1 MMVAVCLQM
10 TMKESVLLKIL
21 IYTTPVLLKIV
32 MITFLTTP
40 ILMKLYQQNSIWFVT
55 KNITKV
61 YWELYTLL
69 LCFVGL

>member
-21 IYTTPVLLKIV
+21 IYTTPVLKIV

-40 ILMKLYQQNSIWFVT
+40 ILMKLYQQSSIWFVT

-61 YWELYTLL
+61 YWGLYTLL
-69 LCFVGL
+69 LYFVGL